1 MRGGNPQ
8 DFSSNDKS
16 KSTQKY
22 KSNMQFISNI
32 IFWLQAALAASVT
45 ACFVAVI
52 LFIVCVAGIGWGIG
66 RLWHAKW
73 KIGFSGLIVSLVFG
87 FLVSTLG
94 IVYVAMGFIKDT
106 MISASARVQ
115 LKNELTRVMN
125 DNKKLPDLAFTSG
138 LKTLVA
144 SGIGAD
150 SIDPE
155 STTIFQFP
163 GDPGTEM
170 EANQGLFVSGAI
182 KAIAQG
188 DTSKKGKK
196 TRTTALKDL
205 APFCYGTKPVSS
217 DTDGFIYAKFQ
228 DDLSGHEGQGLS
240 REEDTWWYTSLCK
253 AVIEESLKKFENG
266 ICQDLDSQQ
275 TNVLL
280 LIIMMILI
288 QAGLISWLA
297 IADIQPR
304 RTH

>member
-1 MRGGNPQ
+1 
-8 DFSSNDKS
+8 
-16 KSTQKY
+16 
-22 KSNMQFISNI
+22 MQFISNI

-45 ACFVAVI
+45 AYCVAVI

-115 LKNELTRVMN
+115 LTNELTRVMN
-125 DNKKLPDLAFTSG
+125 DNKKLPPLAFTSG

-144 SGIGAD
+144 SGTGAD

-155 STTIFQFP
+155 ITTTFRIP
-163 GDPGTEM
+163 GETEI
-170 EANQGLFVSGAI
+170 EINTNQMLFVSGAI

-205 APFCYGTKPVSS
+205 APFCYGTEPVSN
-217 DTDGFIYAKFQ
+217 DTDGSIYADFLA
-228 DDLSGHEGQGLS
+228 DLSGHEEQELS
-240 REEDTWWYTSLCK
+240 IEDTWWYTSLCK
-253 AVIEESLKKFENG
+253 AVINKSLKKFESG
-266 ICQDLDSQQ
+266 ICQNLDSQQ

-280 LIIMMILI
+280 LIVMMILI